1 MIAKLLFF
9 LFSFVLAGSILPPKI
24 LAKLN
29 EKIVAGD
36 VNALQLII
44 DSNPKFIKNLYAK
57 PYRNGAF
64 IMAVQEGHIP
74 VIELLL
80 EKGNVNPAANE
91 NAALRIASGMGNVPL
106 VRILLDRPEVTLD
119 DMGKKALIEAT
130 SNGHTEVVRLMLDH
144 PKFNPSVG
152 VDQAAFLASSM
163 NHADIVK
170 LFIIDGRLN
179 PSILHTFTL
188 NHAAQFGNV
197 DLVRFLLGY
206 PYFRQVAREVVIKA
220 DFKSIKTLAD
230 AGFAFDPNTLDI
242 SLWRARS
249 RGNYALSRYLES
261 LKEKLKI
268 SVGSSFSMTEQCAIC
283 LADDNLLGGIMTSCN
298 HQFHAE
304 CLQQWIAKHKSC
316 PMCRSSII

>member
-1 MIAKLLFF
+1 
-9 LFSFVLAGSILPPKI
+9 
-24 LAKLN
+24 
-29 EKIVAGD
+29 
-36 VNALQLII
+36 
-44 DSNPKFIKNLYAK
+44 
-57 PYRNGAF
+57 
-64 IMAVQEGHIP
+64 MAVQEGHIP

-91 NAALRIASGMGNVPL
+91 NAALRIASENGLTDIVQ
-106 VRILLDRPEVTLD
+106 LLLERPEVNP
-119 DMGKKALIEAT
+119 GALNNEALMDAT
-130 SNGHTEVVRLMLDH
+130 RNGHTDIVRLLLAH

-179 PSILHTFTL
+179 PSILHMFTL

-206 PYFRQVAREVVIKA
+206 PYFSQVAREVVIKA
-220 DFKSIKTLAD
+220 DLTSIKTIVD

-249 RGNYALSRYLES
+249 RGNYALRLYLES
-261 LKEKLKI
+261 LKDKLKI

-283 LADDNLLGGIMTSCN
+283 LADENILEGFMTSCS
-298 HQFHAE
+298 HQFHKE
-304 CLQQWIAKHKSC
+304 CLQKWILKHNSC
-316 PMCRSSII
+316 PICRSSLL

>member
-24 LAKLN
+24 LATLN

-36 VNALQLII
+36 INALQSII

-91 NAALRIASGMGNVPL
+91 NAALRIASAIGNVPI

-130 SNGHTEVVRLMLDH
+130 SNGHTEVVRLMLNH

-179 PSILHTFTL
+179 PSILHMY
-188 NHAAQFGNV
+188 HAAQFGNV

-206 PYFRQVAREVVIKA
+206 PYFSQVAREVVIKA
-220 DFKSIKTLAD
+220 DLTSIKTIVD

-249 RGNYALSRYLES
+249 RGNYALRLYLES
-261 LKEKLKI
+261 LKDKLKI

-283 LADDNLLGGIMTSCN
+283 LADENILEGFMTSCS
-298 HQFHAE
+298 HQFHKE
-304 CLQQWIAKHKSC
+304 CLQKWILKHNSC
-316 PMCRSSII
+316 PICRSSLL